1 MDTQAYPLPSSL
13 FPLADALSNGIA
25 LHRDGKVLFAN
36 KAFSQL
42 TGYAPE
48 DLARLDFWA
57 LFPPEVQAQA
67 RSHQRSDGVPGAA
80 RCEALVHT
88 RKGEARW
95 VELNLSQQAIEGVDT
110 TLCSLLDIT
119 DRKRAEEALRQVHA
133 DLEAEVGHRTAEL
146 QQAKATLEDD
156 IARREGAELELLKRY
171 AELTELNCLLHE
183 TQQQLVQSEK
193 LASIGQLAAGVAHE
207 INNPIGYVSSN
218 IRSLDDYITRLFQV
232 LDAYQSAEAE
242 LPDPTRALIGKTKRE
257 ADFDYLR
264 DDIHELIR
272 ESAEGT
278 ERVRKIVQDLRD
290 FSRSDTNQQ
299 WQAADLHMG
308 LDSTLNIA
316 SNEIKYRADVV
327 REYGALPLVECLP
340 SQLNQVFMNLFVNAA
355 QSIPDGR
362 RGTLRVRTGHCGD
375 QVWIEVEDDGCG
387 MQPEVVDRIF
397 DPFFTTKPVGK
408 GTGLGLSLSY
418 GIIQKH
424 HGKITASSTP
434 GNGTLFRITLPV
446 HQPAEPG
453 TPE

>member
-1 MDTQAYPLPSSL
+1 
-13 FPLADALSNGIA
+13 
-25 LHRDGKVLFAN
+25 
-36 KAFSQL
+36 
-42 TGYAPE
+42 
-48 DLARLDFWA
+48 
-57 LFPPEVQAQA
+57 
-67 RSHQRSDGVPGAA
+67 
-80 RCEALVHT
+80 
-88 RKGEARW
+88 
-95 VELNLSQQAIEGVDT
+95 ELNLSQQSIEGVDT
-110 TLCSLLDIT
+110 TLCSLVDIT

-133 DLEAEVGHRTAEL
+133 DLEAKVEHRTAEL

-242 LPDPTRALIGKTKRE
+242 LPGPAQALIGKAKRE

-299 WQAADLHMG
+299 WQAADLHTG

-362 RGTLRVRTGHCGD
+362 RGTLRVRTGHGGD
-375 QVWIEVEDDGCG
+375 QVWIEVQDDGCG
-387 MQPEVVDRIF
+387 MEPEVVDRIF

>member
-42 TGYAPE
+42 TGYAPD

-67 RSHQRSDGVPGAA
+67 RSHQRSDGVPGATC
-80 RCEALVHT
+80 CEALVHT

-193 LASIGQLAAGVAHE
+193 MSALGQMVAGIAHE
-207 INNPIGYVSSN
+207 INTPLAYVKSTFS
-218 IRSLDDYITRLFQV
+218 IVRDQLGPFDSLSQHSKAFAQ
-232 LDAYQSAEAE
+232 AM
-242 LPDPTRALIGKTKRE
+242 RAPQRE
-257 ADFDYLR
+257 AW
-264 DDIHELIR
+264 
-272 ESAEGT
+272 S
-278 ERVRKIVQDLRD
+278 K
-290 FSRSDTNQQ
+290 
-299 WQAADLHMG
+299 
-308 LDSTLNIA
+308 
-316 SNEIKYRADVV
+316 
-327 REYGALPLVECLP
+327 
-340 SQLNQVFMNLFVNAA
+340 
-355 QSIPDGR
+355 
-362 RGTLRVRTGHCGD
+362 
-375 QVWIEVEDDGCG
+375 
-387 MQPEVVDRIF
+387 
-397 DPFFTTKPVGK
+397 
-408 GTGLGLSLSY
+408 
-418 GIIQKH
+418 
-424 HGKITASSTP
+424 
-434 GNGTLFRITLPV
+434 
-446 HQPAEPG
+446 
-453 TPE
+453 

>member
-1 MDTQAYPLPSSL
+1 M
-13 FPLADALSNGIA
+13 
-25 LHRDGKVLFAN
+25 
-36 KAFSQL
+36 
-42 TGYAPE
+42 
-48 DLARLDFWA
+48 
-57 LFPPEVQAQA
+57 
-67 RSHQRSDGVPGAA
+67 PGAA
-80 RCEALVHT
+80 CCEALVHT

-232 LDAYQSAEAE
+232 LDAYQSAESE
-242 LPDPTRALIGKTKRE
+242 LPDPARALIGKAKQA

-264 DDIHELIR
+264 EDIHELIR

-278 ERVRKIVQDLRD
+278 VRVRKIVQDLRD
-290 FSRSDTNQQ
+290 FSRTDASQD
-299 WQAADLHMG
+299 WQPADIHQG

-387 MQPEVVDRIF
+387 MPPEVVDRIF

-424 HGKITASSTP
+424 HGKITASSAP